1 MTEQNMRKPPNTP
14 QSSMP
19 GKIRKA
25 LRWMAISVAGL
36 LAVLILVVVI
46 VIASGIP
53 VELDWVK
60 GKIET
65 AASEAT
71 GRRIAIEGPLTLVA
85 SMPPAVQIEGVRVG
99 NPEGWPRSDL
109 VRLDLARARLRVLPL
124 LKGDVLVDEITVD
137 GLHVKLETNVEG
149 EPNWLLAEPGQG
161 PEPESGKESEPSALK
176 FIELVELSLHNIVV
190 THRDAATGKTFEL
203 KLEEITGS
211 AENQKPMQLL
221 MHGVVQQEPY
231 EVTFTG
237 GSLAALVEAR
247 APWPLDFSATAL
259 GTRLT
264 VSGEIAEP
272 LRGKGLA
279 LGFDLSGP
287 SMADLEV
294 ILGTRLPPIQSF
306 TLKGRIEEAEGKYR
320 LADLEGDIAATAVTA
335 SFEADIAGEKPR
347 LVGDIDIR
355 RLDAAPFF
363 AVINK
368 QEQGRAEAAQ
378 QPEQAEQAASA
389 EADPQSAGTL
399 DIDETILTL
408 DALDRFDARFKVTIH
423 EVVNAPTSLNDASLE
438 MTVSDGTL
446 SAPLAVTLAEVPFK
460 GELSLLPEA
469 GQPRVA
475 VTLAAEQSDIGGLA
489 ALLSGRKDIRG
500 KFDFAQLD
508 LSASGE
514 TIGALVESAE
524 LRFALTSAFLSYGH
538 DSGGKPVEFTL
549 DAANLRFPA
558 AEESRIT
565 AQGSLLGEAFA
576 IQLKGGTFIENFLQR
591 RWPLELTAS
600 GGGAELSIGG
610 TVRPAEGDVGA
621 EFDFALKGGQIG
633 ALAAWLGVSPQAS
646 QSYALKGKVTD
657 AETGI
662 RVQVDEASIGKSAF
676 AGEAG
681 IREEGETPIT
691 FAKLNFRVLDLKA
704 LRSLFPETSET
715 EEPKP
720 ERVGRETLTIDVP
733 ILPQG
738 IEIFDS
744 DLEIALARIKLEPA
758 DITGVSVSATIRDGY
773 MAEAPI
779 AAIIAGTR
787 FDGRFG
793 IDLRGETPKVDL
805 RIQSRQVNVGTLLAQ
820 LGVVEGLA
828 VTAGRFDLAL
838 ALEGAS
844 TREMLQRSSFR
855 VGVRDGAWTVSAP
868 GAEQG
873 LNIRVPE
880 AAISAKPGQPIRL
893 AIDGRIDKIPVQIQI
908 TTDTLGSFAEPK
920 KRLEMD
926 VDVDLA
932 KARLKLSGAAPVPV
946 REDNLHF
953 AMDLSGKRFSDFD
966 ELLDAD
972 LPPIGP
978 YRLRGEFGS
987 RPSGYYVQHLQL
999 TVGESTLT
1007 GQLDLKTAQRPPRLD
1022 MELVAQRIQLDDFD
1036 TGDWSVTGEDSKAR
1050 DEQQAPGGAGAEE
1063 ETATGGRSIVSPDLL
1078 RSLNAKVDVKVDE
1091 VLSGQDNLGRGT
1103 LTATLENGRFAVDPL
1118 SLDIPGGLV
1127 DLSFAFTPT
1136 DRDVALEANA
1146 KVEKLDYGILARHI
1160 DPESETGGVISVDL
1174 DLKTRGPDLDR
1185 VMEDANGH
1193 IDFGIWPEDL
1203 NADIFDLWAVNVIT
1217 ALVSEVD
1224 KDKASKLNCV
1234 ILRFRIDE
1242 GLMQDRVV
1250 FADTSK
1256 MRVEGSAQVDFKRR
1270 VLKVYA
1276 APKGKRPEFFSLAVP
1291 VGLSGQFEDFRVDVD
1306 PVVLAGKA
1314 ISFVTSPVHVPLR
1327 RIFKKGEP
1335 ADGSLACAEA
1345 WRSRVGNGEVSAP
1358 APE

>member
-1 MTEQNMRKPPNTP
+1 MTEQNMGKPPDTP
-14 QSSMP
+14 QSSVP
-19 GKIRKA
+19 GKIRKV
-25 LRWMAISVAGL
+25 LRWVAISAAGL

-85 SMPPAVQIEGVRVG
+85 SMPPAAQIEGVRVG

-109 VRLDLARARLRVLPL
+109 VRLDLARAKLRVLPL
-124 LKGDVLVDEITVD
+124 LKGDVLIDEITVD

-149 EPNWLLAEPGQG
+149 EPNWLLAEPGEG
-161 PEPESGKESEPSALK
+161 PEPEPGKESEPSALK
-176 FIELVELSLHNIVV
+176 FIELVELSLRNIVV
-190 THRDAATGKTFEL
+190 THRDAATGKTFEF

-237 GSLAALVEAR
+237 GSLAALVEAQ
-247 APWPLDFSATAL
+247 APWPLAISATAL

-264 VSGEIAEP
+264 VSGEMAEP

-320 LADLEGDIAATAVTA
+320 LADLEGDIAATAVTG

-368 QEQGRAEAAQ
+368 QEQGRAEAGQ

-399 DIDETILTL
+399 DVDETILTL

-423 EVVNAPTSLNDASLE
+423 EVVNAPTSLNDASLA

-514 TIGALVESAE
+514 TIGALLESAE
-524 LRFALTSAFLSYGH
+524 LRFAITSAFLSYGH

-610 TVRPAEGDVGA
+610 TVRPAESDVGA

-681 IREEGETPIT
+681 IREEGETAIT

-715 EEPKP
+715 EAPKP

-793 IDLRGETPKVDL
+793 IDLRGETGVLQVPLSQFL
-805 RIQSRQVNVGTLLAQ
+805 RLRYNP
-820 LGVVEGLA
+820 
-828 VTAGRFDLAL
+828 FFNY
-838 ALEGAS
+838 LEGRVTDQYLPQTPAS
-844 TREMLQRSSFR
+844 
-855 VGVRDGAWTVSAP
+855 A
-868 GAEQG
+868 
-873 LNIRVPE
+873 
-880 AAISAKPGQPIRL
+880 
-893 AIDGRIDKIPVQIQI
+893 
-908 TTDTLGSFAEPK
+908 
-920 KRLEMD
+920 
-926 VDVDLA
+926 
-932 KARLKLSGAAPVPV
+932 
-946 REDNLHF
+946 
-953 AMDLSGKRFSDFD
+953 
-966 ELLDAD
+966 
-972 LPPIGP
+972 
-978 YRLRGEFGS
+978 
-987 RPSGYYVQHLQL
+987 
-999 TVGESTLT
+999 
-1007 GQLDLKTAQRPPRLD
+1007 
-1022 MELVAQRIQLDDFD
+1022 
-1036 TGDWSVTGEDSKAR
+1036 
-1050 DEQQAPGGAGAEE
+1050 
-1063 ETATGGRSIVSPDLL
+1063 
-1078 RSLNAKVDVKVDE
+1078 
-1091 VLSGQDNLGRGT
+1091 
-1103 LTATLENGRFAVDPL
+1103 
-1118 SLDIPGGLV
+1118 
-1127 DLSFAFTPT
+1127 
-1136 DRDVALEANA
+1136 
-1146 KVEKLDYGILARHI
+1146 
-1160 DPESETGGVISVDL
+1160 
-1174 DLKTRGPDLDR
+1174 
-1185 VMEDANGH
+1185 
-1193 IDFGIWPEDL
+1193 
-1203 NADIFDLWAVNVIT
+1203 
-1217 ALVSEVD
+1217 
-1224 KDKASKLNCV
+1224 
-1234 ILRFRIDE
+1234 
-1242 GLMQDRVV
+1242 
-1250 FADTSK
+1250 
-1256 MRVEGSAQVDFKRR
+1256 
-1270 VLKVYA
+1270 
-1276 APKGKRPEFFSLAVP
+1276 
-1291 VGLSGQFEDFRVDVD
+1291 
-1306 PVVLAGKA
+1306 
-1314 ISFVTSPVHVPLR
+1314 
-1327 RIFKKGEP
+1327 
-1335 ADGSLACAEA
+1335 
-1345 WRSRVGNGEVSAP
+1345 GEV
-1358 APE
+1358 ENER